1 MAEGVILGASMKPRS
16 SKLGMATA
24 RHGHVRPIGS
34 RAIVMPSRIPAALAS
49 LRGIRLALWTDLDAS
64 LTTAARKR
72 LRVVDG
78 R

>member
-1 MAEGVILGASMKPRS
+1 
-16 SKLGMATA
+16 
-24 RHGHVRPIGS
+24 
-34 RAIVMPSRIPAALAS
+34 MPSRIPAALAS